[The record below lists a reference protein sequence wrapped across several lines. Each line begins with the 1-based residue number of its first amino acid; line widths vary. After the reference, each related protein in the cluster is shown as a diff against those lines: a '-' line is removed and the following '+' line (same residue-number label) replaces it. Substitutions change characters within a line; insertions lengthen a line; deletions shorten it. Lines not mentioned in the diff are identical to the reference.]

1 LVGEG
6 LATSESG
13 EASNIKPASTSRP
26 GERRRIVKLKMRAV
40 ARMASMVAFSFI
52 AASVAPSQTV
62 APNQSAKNAGGPD
75 AAGPT
80 ADQIVDKYIEA
91 SGGRAAWEKLNS
103 RVSKGTITVP
113 AENVSGP
120 VEIDEKAP
128 NKLRVS
134 VTISGS
140 VFLQGFDG
148 NVGWSEDPQ
157 NGLREQTGA
166 ELTEVK
172 READFYHP
180 LDLKKLYATVAVTG
194 MEKVGERTAYV
205 LQATPPG
212 GGNPDRIYFDAQT
225 GLPLRVITRHHN
237 FDGSVEDFQ
246 ENFRDYR
253 TVDGIKIPF
262 AIEQSDAQVAFSIQL
277 DEVRHNVELKDS
289 EFEKPAAP

>member
-1 LVGEG
+1 MSSGFAFWL
-6 LATSESG
+6 LTATMALSH
-13 EASNIKPASTSRP
+13 PAAQST
-26 GERRRIVKLKMRAV
+26 
-40 ARMASMVAFSFI
+40 
-52 AASVAPSQTV
+52 
-62 APNQSAKNAGGPD
+62 KNAAGQD
-75 AAGPT
+75 AAAPT

-113 AENVSGP
+113 AANASGP

-128 NKLRVS
+128 NKLLVS

-148 NVGWSEDPQ
+148 KVGWSEDPQ

-180 LDLKKLYATVAVTG
+180 LDLRKLYATLAVAGT
-194 MEKVGERTAYV
+194 EKIGERTVYV
-205 LQATPPG
+205 VEARAPEG
-212 GGNPDRIYFDAQT
+212 GSPDRIFFDAQT
-225 GLPLRVITRHHN
+225 GLPVRVITQHHN

-246 ENFRDYR
+246 EDFGDYR
-253 TVDGIKIPF
+253 TVDGVKIPF
-262 AIEQSDAQVAFSIQL
+262 TVEQSDSQLAFSIRLEQ
-277 DEVRHNVELKDS
+277 VRHNVELKDS
-289 EFEKPAAP
+289 DFEKPAAQ